1 MLIKSFVLLG
11 VLFAV
16 ARSARIPRNI
26 PVEVRYDEITGK
38 ELKQQEG
45 LPQQEA
51 DLQEIGCSREEI
63 LQRLKQEQAPAQAV
77 VATVTEDLGN
87 VRDSLAQESS
97 KEEIASVQPEKTTN
111 LPEQNA
117 EILPA
122 SSPTKNLEEKPQLSS
137 QQQEEALKHLPEPEK
152 QENAIILKKL
162 GGSSPGNQ
170 LEDLQIVIRQ
180 AQDIVS
186 NGIKRIK
193 DFQPEKGQISL
204 NPQQWQDLEKALDE
218 YFDEEKAKLTLKQ
231 TSTNTTN
238 QNFFAN
244 LASGFQTIATNFV
257 QSIQGSNN
265 ASGPADEAGGTGSSP
280 GGWQGFVSFFQGG
293 IQTISNSINN
303 LGGQG
308 SSTSNT
314 VLGDSA
320 STTESQGIFSSF
332 VNNISQGVQTFIGQ
346 IQQNGAA
353 APGGTQG
360 DPGSN
365 ATTANQGPIQTG
377 IQQIG
382 MKLWK

>member
-11 VLFAV
+11 IFFAV
-16 ARSARIPRNI
+16 VRSARIPRNI
-26 PVEVRYDEITGK
+26 PVEIRYDEITGK
-38 ELKQQEG
+38 ELKQQES

-77 VATVTEDLGN
+77 IATVTEDLGN
-87 VRDSLAQESS
+87 IRDSLAQESL
-97 KEEIASVQPEKTTN
+97 KEEVASVQPEKTTN
-111 LPEQNA
+111 LPEENA

-122 SSPTKNLEEKPQLSS
+122 SNPTKNLEEKPQLSS
-137 QQQEEALKHLPEPEK
+137 QQQKEALKHLPEQEK
-152 QENAIILKKL
+152 QESNIILKKL
-162 GGSSPGNQ
+162 GGSSSGNQ
-170 LEDLQIVIRQ
+170 LDDLQNVIRQ

-231 TSTNTTN
+231 TSANTTN

-265 ASGPADEAGGTGSSP
+265 ASGPADEAGGSVSSP

-293 IQTISNSINN
+293 VQTISNSINN
-303 LGGQG
+303 LGQ
-308 SSTSNT
+308 SSTTSNT

-320 STTESQGIFSSF
+320 STTESQGIFTSF

-346 IQQNGAA
+346 IQNNGAA
-353 APGGTQG
+353 PAGTQG
-360 DPGSN
+360 DPGTN
-365 ATTANQGPIQTG
+365 ATVANQGPIQNG

-382 MKLWK
+382 MKL

>member
-1 MLIKSFVLLG
+1 MEVFPKLTMASQESYYETSIGQDTEEHSGRGSVRRDHRQG
-11 VLFAV
+11 PQA
-16 ARSARIPRNI
+16 ARKPAAA
-26 PVEVRYDEITGK
+26 G
-38 ELKQQEG
+38 G
-45 LPQQEA
+45 
-51 DLQEIGCSREEI
+51 DLQEIGCSREET

-97 KEEIASVQPEKTTN
+97 KEEIASVQPEKTTSI
-111 LPEQNA
+111 PEENA

-122 SSPTKNLEEKPQLSS
+122 SNPIKNLEEKPQLSS
-137 QQQEEALKHLPEPEK
+137 QQQKEALKHLPEQEK
-152 QENAIILKKL
+152 QESAIILKKL
-162 GGSSPGNQ
+162 GGSSSGNQ
-170 LEDLQIVIRQ
+170 LEDLQNVIRQ

-186 NGIKRIK
+186 NGIKRIR

-231 TSTNTTN
+231 TNTNTTN

-244 LASGFQTIATNFV
+244 LANGFQTIATNFV

-265 ASGPADEAGGTGSSP
+265 ASGPADEAGGSGGSP

-303 LGGQG
+303 LGQ
-308 SSTSNT
+308 SPTTSNT
-314 VLGDSA
+314 VLGDAA
-320 STTESQGIFSSF
+320 STTESQGIFSNF

-346 IQQNGAA
+346 IQNSGP

-360 DPGSN
+360 N
-365 ATTANQGPIQTG
+365 ILETECTTAAIV
-377 IQQIG
+377 
-382 MKLWK
+382 